1 MAKLKGILLT
11 EGMHGMISQVEGLA
25 KALDIDFTHH
35 KVEPNH
41 LWKFIPPN
49 FSPVSQNVF
58 KKIDHDDFDV
68 IISCGRKSVI
78 PSIHLKNTANK
89 KVFNIHIQDPKVDLN
104 NFDFIVAPEHDAIQG
119 QNVISTK
126 GAIHYLTENEISEN
140 KDYLNSFIKKD
151 ERKIWTLILGGPT
164 KYYDYSTK
172 NMKHI
177 FTSLYK
183 LLKKH
188 DFQLVVIPSM
198 RTPLNTIHYAREFF
212 GDNHTIIMDV
222 DKKAYLSALALSEN
236 IIVTCDSSSM
246 ISEAALTGK
255 PIYIASILPKKN
267 DKRFQSFRNL
277 FRELNI
283 TRNLGEEV
291 ENWTYEKLD
300 ETNRVASIIKQKINS

>member
-1 MAKLKGILLT
+1 MTKLKGILLT

-35 KVEPNH
+35 KVELNH
-41 LWKFIPPN
+41 FWKLIPPN
-49 FSPVSQNVF
+49 LSPISQSVF
-58 KKIDHDDFDV
+58 KKINHDDFDV

-78 PSIHLKNTANK
+78 PSIYLKNTANK
-89 KVFNIHIQDPKVDLN
+89 KVFNIHIQDPKVNLN
-104 NFDFIVAPEHDAIQG
+104 HFDFIVAPEHDGIEG

-126 GAIHYLTENEISEN
+126 GAIHYLTESEINEN

-151 ERKIWTLILGGPT
+151 ERKIWALIMGGPT

-177 FTSLYK
+177 FTALYK

-198 RTPLNTIHYAREFF
+198 RTPINTIHYAKEFF
-212 GDNHTIIMDV
+212 GENHTIIMDV
-222 DKKAYLSALALSEN
+222 DKKAYLSALAISEN
-236 IIVTCDSSSM
+236 IVVTCDSSSM

-267 DKRFQSFRNL
+267 DKRFQRFRNL

-291 ENWTYEKLD
+291 ENWSYPKLD
-300 ETNRVASIIKQKINS
+300 ETNRVANIIKQKINS

>member
-25 KALDIDFTHH
+25 KALEIDFTHQ
-35 KVEPNH
+35 KVETN
-41 LWKFIPPN
+41 LFWKLIPPN
-49 FSPVSQNVF
+49 LSPVSQSVF
-58 KKIDHDDFDV
+58 KKINHDDFDV

-78 PSIHLKNTANK
+78 PSIHLKKTANK
-89 KVFNIHIQDPKVDLN
+89 KVFNIHIQDPKVNLN
-104 NFDFIVAPEHDAIQG
+104 HFDFIVAPEHDEIQG

-126 GAIHYLTENEISEN
+126 GAIHYLTESEINEN
-140 KDYLNSFIKKD
+140 KDYLQSFINKD
-151 ERKIWTLILGGPT
+151 ERKVWTLILGGPT

-183 LLKKH
+183 KIKKH

-198 RTPLNTIHYAREFF
+198 RTPINIIHYAKEFF
-212 GDNHTIIMDV
+212 RDNHTIIMDV

-255 PIYIASILPKKN
+255 PIYIASILPKKK
-267 DKRFQSFRNL
+267 DKRFQKFRNL

-283 TRNLGEEV
+283 TRNLGEEIKDW
-291 ENWTYEKLD
+291 NYQKLD
-300 ETNRVASIIKQKINS
+300 ETNRVANIIKQKINF

>member
-35 KVEPNH
+35 KVELNH

-89 KVFNIHIQDPKVDLN
+89 KVFNIHIQDPKIDLN
-104 NFDFIVAPEHDAIQG
+104 HFDFIVAPEHDAIQG

-188 DFQLVVIPSM
+188 DFQLVVVPSM
-198 RTPLNTIHYAREFF
+198 RTPINTIHYAREFF

-255 PIYIASILPKKN
+255 PIYIASILPRKN

-300 ETNRVASIIKQKINS
+300 ETNRVANIIKQKINS